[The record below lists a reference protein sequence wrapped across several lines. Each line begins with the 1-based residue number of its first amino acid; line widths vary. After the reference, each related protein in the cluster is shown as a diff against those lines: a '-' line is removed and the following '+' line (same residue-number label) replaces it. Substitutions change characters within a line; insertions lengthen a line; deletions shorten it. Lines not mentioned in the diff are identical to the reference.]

1 MTVNIRLGRNSNEP
15 VWVELKD
22 KVRDYNYMHTCETI
36 KN

>member
-1 MTVNIRLGRNSNEP
+1 MTVNIRLGRDSNEP

-22 KVRDYNYMHTCETI
+22 KVRDYYYMHTSETI